1 MITRISFSRQGRQIL
16 LTTLSLLCMGPTLAD
31 EEYDLEKVAICVACH
46 GADGIGKSDQYPD
59 LQGKPV
65 EYIAAQLGYFKSGL
79 RESSTMNRIAA
90 PLSDKDIKM
99 LSEFYSRVE

>member
-1 MITRISFSRQGRQIL
+1 MTTSISFSRQGWHIL
-16 LTTLSLLCMGPTLAD
+16 LTTMSLLCIAPALANQQF
-31 EEYDLEKVAICVACH
+31 DLEKVAICVACH
-46 GADGIGKSDQYPD
+46 GADGIGKAEQYPN

-79 RESSTMNRIAA
+79 RKSSTMNRIAA
-90 PLSDKDIKM
+90 PLSDEDIKM